1 MAVWPA
7 SLPQTLLQAS
17 YRETLPRTKL
27 RTEMDAGPP
36 KMRRRYTAAP
46 RPIQGTQNLTTT
58 QVADLKTFH
67 NTTVAG
73 GSLPFDWTDPIP
85 GTGTVSFRFVSE
97 PELVPVSGSMYRASY
112 EFEIMP

>member
-17 YRETLPRTKL
+17 YKEMLPRTKI

-46 RPIQGTQNLTTT
+46 RPLQATQNLTTT
-58 QVADLKTFH
+58 QVTDLKTFH
-67 NTTVAG
+67 NTTLLG
-73 GSLPFDWTDPIP
+73 GTLAFDWTDPIA
-85 GTGTVSFRFVSE
+85 GGTVSFRFVSE
-97 PELVPVSGSMYRASY
+97 PEIVPLSGRYYRAAY
-112 EFEIMP
+112 ELEIMP